1 VFSFIVLLL
10 DNILGYAATCDIVN
24 YFQRTFTMHLL
35 WKMNNYLQMN
45 HSVDNIVFNA
55 LRISEKLSTARKQ
68 I

>member
-1 VFSFIVLLL
+1 MNTYSKHKGKENVSMSVFF
-10 DNILGYAATCDIVN
+10 Y